1 MTALTIHY
9 LAKAIEAAI
18 VTGLT
23 VGALLVCWIGMGESR

>member
-9 LAKAIEAAI
+9 FIQAVEILI

-23 VGALLVCWIGMGESR
+23 VGALCVCWIGMNE